1 MEVSVVYKG
10 SDNGFKGN
18 GYVAKIAPMRT
29 A

>member
-10 SDNGFKGN
+10 SDEEFEGN
-18 GYVAKIAPMRT
+18 GYVARIAPTRT